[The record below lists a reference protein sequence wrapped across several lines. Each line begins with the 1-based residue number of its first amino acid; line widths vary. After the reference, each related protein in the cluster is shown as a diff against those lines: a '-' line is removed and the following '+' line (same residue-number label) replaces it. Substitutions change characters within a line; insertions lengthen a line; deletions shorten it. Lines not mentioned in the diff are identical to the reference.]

1 MMTFINQRVQASN
14 GWKGY
19 LIWQN
24 NHAALG
30 VLIDSPALQP

>member
-1 MMTFINQRVQASN
+1 MTFIDQRAQGAN
-14 GWKGY
+14 GRKGY

-24 NHAALG
+24 NQAALG